1 MKKKKKTTFK
11 KPSLIRVKTKLSSFL
26 KNLMFSINL
35 KVIEES
41 FNINTFCYND
51 KSLEIRFLYHI
62 PRVFFNYLNRKLQ
75 TAEVEKLHHSYI

>member
-26 KNLMFSINL
+26 KNLMFSVNL
-35 KVIEES
+35 KVTEES

-62 PRVFFNYLNRKLQ
+62 SRVFLNYLN
-75 TAEVEKLHHSYI
+75 